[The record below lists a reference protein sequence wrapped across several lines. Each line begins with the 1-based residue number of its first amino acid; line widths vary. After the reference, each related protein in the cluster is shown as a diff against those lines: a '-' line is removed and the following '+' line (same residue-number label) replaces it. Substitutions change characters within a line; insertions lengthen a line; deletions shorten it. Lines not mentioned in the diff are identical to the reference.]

1 MHKGA
6 PSIMSDAAA
15 FDPSRKR
22 WRDITMDGTSGTGV
36 MAFLKA
42 FVEAVSAA
50 RESGIAAPQLRVADG
65 QGYEWRSEADE
76 VFLIP
81 GMLMFRYFHDL
92 SETDGGAEGVIE
104 TVAMPFGEISFLA
117 FDEAIPSKEHLA
129 RRRGEIPLS
138 MPTEGVSDREMMAR
152 LREMRERDA
161 GQLSDDD
168 VMEGIRR
175 IRRRDAK
182 H

>member
-104 TVAMPFGEISFLA
+104 TVAISFGEISFLA

-129 RRRGEIPLS
+129 RRRGELPMVIP
-138 MPTEGVSDREMMAR
+138 PEGVSDREMMAR
-152 LREMRERDA
+152 LREMRAQDTHEP
-161 GQLSDDD
+161 SDDE
-168 VMEGIRR
+168 VMERFRR
-175 IRRRDAK
+175 IRRSGSQ